1 MRRLPLLLVSLSLL
15 AGAASALTITH
26 STIPPSGPALAF
38 ALDAAT
44 DAGGHP
50 LEHGSGMSIDV
61 GQTFRLSQPLTLE
74 RVTFKVRAV
83 TEIAGELMT
92 VWIGTYSDGEDSSRN
107 ELLRVEYGALP
118 ADLPLDQVRYV
129 TFDLDY
135 GVALAA
141 DRQYGVV
148 IGFTGGGH
156 VRDARAEVL
165 HLGGDL
171 YGAGSAISEYG
182 SSFTGT
188 LDEDLV
194 FYLEGGSEPPTPPPT
209 PGPDE
214 LLRLRDGRFEI
225 EAYWRTASGA
235 EGFARPLPLTAESG
249 AFWFFAEDNLELFVK
264 VLDACVAFD
273 RYWVFVAGLT
283 DVEVQLLVRDVAT
296 GAARAYYNPLG
307 QPFLPILDASAFATC
322 P

>member
-1 MRRLPLLLVSLSLL
+1 MRRLPLLVTSLSLL

-26 STIPPSGPALAF
+26 SSLPPAGPSLAL
-38 ALDAAT
+38 ALDAAA
-44 DAGGHP
+44 DQGGHP
-50 LEHGSGMSIDV
+50 MEHGSGMSIDV
-61 GQTFRLSQPLTLE
+61 GQTFRLTQALTLE

-92 VWIGTYSDGEDSSRN
+92 VWVGTYSDAADSSRN

-118 ADLPLDQVRYV
+118 ADLPLDQVRYL

-141 DRQYGVV
+141 GQQYGVV
-148 IGFTGGGH
+148 VGFTGGGH

-171 YGAGSAISEYG
+171 YGGGSAVTEYG
-182 SSFTGT
+182 SFTDT

-209 PGPDE
+209 PDPDE

-225 EAYWRTASGA
+225 EAYWRTPLGTA
-235 EGFARPLPLTAESG
+235 GFAQPLPLTAESG
-249 AFWFFAEDNLELFVK
+249 AFWFFGADNLELFVK
-264 VLDACVAFD
+264 VLDACATFD

-283 DVEVQLLVRDVAT
+283 DVEVQLLVRDVES
-296 GAARAYYNPLG
+296 GAARTYYNPMG
-307 QPFLPILDASAFATC
+307 QPFQPILDASAFATC